1 MNTLTRKLFTAS
13 IVVLCTLAPTVARA
27 ERVAREVADYTVF
40 LDPPT
45 GFVFV
50 KLPAGW
56 KFVGKVASEDVAR
69 VPGSVVT
76 AMLVDTVAHGAAN
89 AVATREGQRPER

>member
-1 MNTLTRKLFTAS
+1 MNLLTRKLFTAS
-13 IVVLCTLAPTVARA
+13 IVVLCALAPTVVQA

-56 KFVGKVASEDVAR
+56 KFVGKVTPEDIAR
-69 VPGSVVT
+69 APAGVVT
-76 AMLVDTVAHGAAN
+76 AMLVDTEERVVAKVA
-89 AVATREGQRPER
+89 ATREGESAEQ